1 MKLKEAMEDL
11 GVREIKPHI
20 HTTLVTLSLLRGLY
34 LDDQEIIICSLLVL
48 PMCAIF
54 ILGHSNNKEN
64 KD

>member
-20 HTTLVTLSLLRGLY
+20 YTTLVTLSLLRGLY

-48 PMCAIF
+48 PMCVIF
-54 ILGHSNNKEN
+54 FIEHLNKKE
-64 KD
+64 